1 MKLSIIVPV
10 YNMAENNKLDFCIKS
25 LLAQTFQDYEII
37 VVDDKSTDDSLEELK
52 QYEKKYPDKIKVIA
66 SPNNRRA
73 GGAKNLGLRAA
84 SGEWLGFVD
93 CKDWISPD
101 CYEKLF
107 AKAEETCAD
116 IVGCNYCIK
125 STQDFEPG
133 EVSKSH
139 YANLNGDMTE
149 DKYREVILW
158 SDNMDIKIYK
168 RSIFYDNGI
177 WFSEYMF
184 YEDNSAGV
192 LSMLYCKHYAHVD
205 EPLYYCYQNS
215 EFMEQCAN
223 TQKCND
229 SLKSM
234 EMLLAECYKRGFLEE
249 YPEELEYR
257 FTEKFYI
264 NTLFMYMHQVPFF
277 KRRASYVRLIR
288 DGIMAYYP
296 EYASNGYFEERQDA
310 ETKRLVE
317 MHCKSPFRFFWYYT
331 VLVICRKVRKR

>member
-10 YNMAENNKLDFCIKS
+10 YNMVADNKLDFCMKS

-37 VVDDKSTDDSLEELK
+37 VVDDKSTDNSLEVLR
-52 QYEKKYPDKIKVIA
+52 QYEKKYPNKIKVIA
-66 SPNNRRA
+66 SPNNRRQ

-93 CKDWISPD
+93 SDDWIAPD
-101 CYEKLF
+101 YYEKLF
-107 AKAEETCAD
+107 AKAQETGAD
-116 IVGCNYCIK
+116 IVGCSYCIK
-125 STQDFEPG
+125 YTQDFETEEVVRSYYSELDG
-133 EVSKSH
+133 E
-139 YANLNGDMTE
+139 MTE
-149 DKYREVILW
+149 DEYREAILW
-158 SDNMDIKIYK
+158 TENMVTKIYK

-192 LSMLYCKHYAHVD
+192 LSMLYCKRFAYVD
-205 EPLYYCYQNS
+205 EPLYYCYQCGTSTAQRVNV
-215 EFMEQCAN
+215 
-223 TQKCND
+223 QKCND
-229 SLKSM
+229 GLKSM

-257 FTEKFYI
+257 FTELFYI

-296 EYASNGYFEERQDA
+296 EYASNGYFEERTDA

-317 MHCKSPFRFFWYYT
+317 KHCKSPFRFFWYYT
-331 VLVICRKVRKR
+331 VFMICRKLRKQ